1 MFLILN
7 NKIKENKAITVSD
20 NNTKVKNAF
29 VTINNEIKE
38 NQLIIKNN
46 KIDFEGKSEFIV
58 DTNKPQLNIYAN
70 MEFADMPR
78 NTVLNENEV
87 ELFMDLK
94 NNLSYVNDKNEK
106 TILTQG
112 VVEK

>member
-1 MFLILN
+1 MHYNIGVDLGGTNIAVA
-7 NKIKENKAITVSD
+7 IVDENYH
-20 NNTKVKNAF
+20 
-29 VTINNEIKE
+29 
-38 NQLIIKNN
+38 IIEKHSVPTNCPR
-46 KIDFEGKSEFIV
+46 KSEFIV